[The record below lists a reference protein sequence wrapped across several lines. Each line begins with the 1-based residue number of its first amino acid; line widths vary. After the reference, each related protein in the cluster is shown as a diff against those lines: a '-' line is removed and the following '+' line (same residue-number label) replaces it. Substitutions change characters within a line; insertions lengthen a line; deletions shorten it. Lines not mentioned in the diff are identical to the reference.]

1 MGDAIRK
8 VMERFPAF
16 AWVVV
21 IVGAFWAV
29 WTYQTTAWVDA
40 RKPFLEKQLSFCI
53 ETVQTVAKVATTT
66 NAKTFEE
73 AKATF
78 WEFYWGRLAMVEDDG
93 MARAMVAFQRALQ
106 DVKLGD
112 ERQELKV
119 ASLGVA
125 HACRKLI
132 EKGWEIG
139 LGQLTP
145 NLRTPNMPN
154 VGSK

>member
-29 WTYQTTAWVDA
+29 WTYQTTAWIDA
-40 RKPFLEKQLSFCI
+40 RKPFLEKQLLFCI

-66 NAKTFEE
+66 NAKAFEE
-73 AKATF
+73 AKDTF
-78 WEFYWGRLAMVEDDG
+78 QEFYWGRLAMVEDEG
-93 MARAMVAFQRALQ
+93 LAKAMVTFQNLLRDA
-106 DVKLGD
+106 KLGD
-112 ERQELKV
+112 ERRELKG

-125 HACRKLI
+125 HACRELI
-132 EKGWEIG
+132 QKGWDIG
-139 LGQLTP
+139 LGRLP
-145 NLRTPNMPN
+145 KGIRPI
-154 VGSK
+154 